1 MPTFKKSRMG
11 WQNCQLEKLL
21 LKLEVFYKPEWTKEG
36 GKEGGGNMKIN
47 ISTISKY
54 KNECYKQLERKK

>member
-36 GKEGGGNMKIN
+36 GKEGGQHENKFRLFPNIKMNVIN
-47 ISTISKY
+47 S
-54 KNECYKQLERKK
+54 

>member
-1 MPTFKKSRMG
+1 MG

-36 GKEGGGNMKIN
+36 GKEGGQHENKFRLFPNIKMNVIN
-47 ISTISKY
+47 S
-54 KNECYKQLERKK
+54 